1 MFQFNRSR
9 FIKSFLYNIYSEWNK
24 TDRNQLI
31 DETRDSRSYSLDRFF
46 LISVETEIQLRE
58 KEQICVWVLTVS
70 KSCLGENDLMIITWN
85 RKITWQFEAF

>member
-85 RKITWQFEAF
+85 RKITWEFEAF

>member
-31 DETRDSRSYSLDRFF
+31 DETRDSRSYSLDGFF

-58 KEQICVWVLTVS
+58 KEQICV
-70 KSCLGENDLMIITWN
+70 
-85 RKITWQFEAF
+85 

>member
-70 KSCLGENDLMIITWN
+70 KSCSGENDLMIITWN

>member
-58 KEQICVWVLTVS
+58 KEQIC
-70 KSCLGENDLMIITWN
+70 LGENDLMIIT
-85 RKITWQFEAF
+85 

>member
-46 LISVETEIQLRE
+46 LISVETEIQLHE
-58 KEQICVWVLTVS
+58 KEQICV
-70 KSCLGENDLMIITWN
+70 
-85 RKITWQFEAF
+85 

>member
-58 KEQICVWVLTVS
+58 KEQICIWVLTVS
-70 KSCLGENDLMIITWN
+70 KGYLGDSYL
-85 RKITWQFEAF
+85 K